1 VRTVTWIA
9 AAVLVLVAASFW
21 LTQPIP
27 FVKKAADAGPAPD
40 PSRLERRVRTLV
52 EDYVPRDGGHPQVMA
67 RAALWIAGEMRHAG
81 AAVLEQPFD
90 SISAHYVNVVAGF
103 GPPTKDVVVVG
114 AHYDVAGEM
123 PGADDNASGVASLL
137 ELADLL
143 SGVSLTRRVE
153 LVAFA
158 NEEAPYFATPDMG
171 SEVYAR
177 SLDESHRA
185 VRGMICL
192 EMVGC
197 FTDEPG
203 SQKLPFRVLHLF
215 YPSKGDF
222 IAVVGSLGRPGIVRS
237 VKRAMLSASDLPVYS
252 IDAPRWVHG
261 VDLSD
266 HSTFWRRGD
275 RAVMITDTA
284 FYRNPRYHTEHDT
297 PATLDYER
305 MAKVVAGTRQAVLEL
320 AR

>member
-1 VRTVTWIA
+1 MIWIVGA
-9 AAVLVLVAASFW
+9 LLLLVAASLW
-21 LTQPIP
+21 MTQPVF
-27 FVKKAADAGPAPD
+27 FVRKTADVGPAPD
-40 PSRLERRVRTLV
+40 PARLERRVRTLV
-52 EDYVPRDGGHPQVMA
+52 QDYFPRDGGHPQNLA
-67 RAALWIAGEMRHAG
+67 RAALWIAGELRLAG

-90 SISAHYVNVVAGF
+90 TGGDRYSNVVASF
-103 GPPTKDVVVVG
+103 GPPTRDVVVVG
-114 AHYDVAGEM
+114 AHYDAAGEM

-143 SGVSLTRRVE
+143 SGVPFARRVE

-158 NEEAPYFATPDMG
+158 NEEAPYFATPGMG

-192 EMVGC
+192 EMLGC
-197 FTDEPG
+197 FDDDPG
-203 SQKLPFRVLHLF
+203 SQKLPFVVLHLF

-222 IAVVGSLGRPGIVRS
+222 IAVVGSLGRPGIVRR
-237 VKRAMLSASDLPVYS
+237 VKRAMLGASDLPVYS
-252 IDAPRWVHG
+252 IDAPRWVRG

-275 RAVMITDTA
+275 PAVMITDTA

-297 PATLDYER
+297 PDTLDYER
-305 MAKVVAGTRQAVLEL
+305 MAKVVAGTRRAVLDL

>member
-1 VRTVTWIA
+1 
-9 AAVLVLVAASFW
+9 
-21 LTQPIP
+21 
-27 FVKKAADAGPAPD
+27 
-40 PSRLERRVRTLV
+40 
-52 EDYVPRDGGHPQVMA
+52 MA

-81 AAVLEQPFD
+81 AAVLEQPVD
-90 SISAHYVNVVAGF
+90 TVSAHYVNVVAGF
-103 GPPTKDVVVVG
+103 GPPTKEVVVIG

-143 SGVSLTRRVE
+143 SGVPLARRVE

-158 NEEAPYFATPDMG
+158 NEEAPYFATPAMG
-171 SEVYAR
+171 SEVYAS
-177 SLDESHRA
+177 SLDETRRT

-203 SQKLPFRVLHLF
+203 SQKLPFSVLRLV

-222 IAVVGSLGRPGIVRS
+222 IAVVGSLRRPGIVRS
-237 VKRAMLSASDLPVYS
+237 VKSAMMAASDLPVYS

-266 HSTFWRRGD
+266 HSTFWRRGEP
-275 RAVMITDTA
+275 AVMITDTA

-297 PATLDYER
+297 PDTLDYER
-305 MAKVVAGTRQAVLEL
+305 MAKVVAGVRRAVLEL

>member
-1 VRTVTWIA
+1 MGRTIVVVA
-9 AAVLVLVAASFW
+9 LMLVAAGALW
-21 LTQPIP
+21 MTQPVF
-27 FVKKAADAGPAPD
+27 FVRKAADAGPVPD
-40 PSRLERRVRTLV
+40 PARLARRVRTLV
-52 EDYVPRDGGHPQVMA
+52 EDYFPRDGGHPQNMA
-67 RAALWIAGEMRHAG
+67 RAALWIAGELRHAG

-90 SISAHYVNVVAGF
+90 TAGDRYSNVVAAF

-114 AHYDVAGEM
+114 AHYDAAGEK
-123 PGADDNASGVASLL
+123 PGADDNASGVAALL

-143 SGVSLTRRVE
+143 SGVSFARRVE

-158 NEEAPYFATPDMG
+158 NEEAPYFATPGMG

-177 SLDESHRA
+177 SLEESHRR

-192 EMVGC
+192 EMLGC
-197 FTDEPG
+197 FTDDPD
-203 SQKLPFRVLHLF
+203 SQKLPFRLLHLF

-237 VKRAMLSASDLPVYS
+237 VKRAMMAASDLPVYS
-252 IDAPRWVHG
+252 IDAPRWVPG

-275 RAVMITDTA
+275 PAVMITDTA
-284 FYRNPRYHTEHDT
+284 FYRNPRYHTAQDT
-297 PATLDYER
+297 PDTLDYER
-305 MAKVVAGTRQAVLEL
+305 MAKVVAGLRRSVLAL